1 MTLVE
6 NELKNAYIGDW
17 RWRLS
22 TDFTQYTSLAE
33 IQTQWWTG
41 ITNISSTAPQYSY
54 WSSWIGVRS
63 TSTNQYGGIYVK
75 LPAKITNQNK
85 IIMEYTGSVS
95 SSESGVWASLCTNPT
110 PNLTTNN
117 QTEFTYSQSYRN
129 SATGQWLWTSK
140 SVNGTKTRGSWNSN
154 REVSGSAGIYSAKIV
169 IDLPNST
176 AEWICTSPSWM
187 AYNMENSISSAW
199 MECIIGTEYFIIWGV
214 DYSSWVTTYI
224 KSASIAV
231 I

>member
-1 MTLVE
+1 MTFYE
-6 NELKNAYIGDW
+6 YPLKNAYIGDG

-22 TDFTQYTSLAE
+22 TDFTQYTSLAQ
-33 IQTQWWTG
+33 IQAQWWTG
-41 ITNISSTAPQYSY
+41 TTNINKTPTYTYSSSGIWVRSST
-54 WSSWIGVRS
+54 
-63 TSTNQYGGIYVK
+63 TNTFWGIYVK

-85 IIMEYTGSVS
+85 IIMEYTGSVG
-95 SSESGVWASLCTNPT
+95 SSESGVRASLCTTST

-129 SATGQWLWTSK
+129 SATEQWLWTSK
-140 SVNGTKTRGSWNSN
+140 SVNGTKTWGSWESN

-187 AYNMENSISSAW
+187 AYNMESSISSAW
-199 MECIIGTEYFIIWGV
+199 MECIVGTEYFIIWGI

-231 I
+231 M